1 MKVIVALE
9 TRYQRT
15 PDGAVW
21 SDGASDARFW
31 QRYLDVF
38 DGVHVVARVAA
49 VASAPAHG
57 QRADAPGITW
67 AALPYFVG
75 PWQFLRCYRL
85 FRRALQAAVTPD
97 AAIVLRVPG
106 TLGTYVHHLLRSTG
120 QPYGVEVIGNPHDV
134 FRPGGVRSIVRPLMR
149 WWYPRNL
156 RRQCAG
162 ASAAAYVTAA
172 ILQQHYPP
180 APSAFVTHYSSIE
193 LADPAFVTAPP
204 PIRPTGVPRRVVLVG
219 SLEQLYKGPDVLIEA
234 LALCVAA
241 GHDLHATIVGDGRH
255 RGELEALAHARQV
268 ADRIRFTGRLP
279 AGDAVRAE
287 LDRADIFVQ
296 PSRTEGLPR
305 ALIEAMARGLP
316 CLGSA
321 VGGIP
326 ELLDA
331 PELIP
336 PGNPAALAL
345 RLQALLADPARRA
358 RLAERNL
365 RKARDYRADTLRRR
379 RRTFY
384 ETVRDA
390 TARWQ
395 RERGHRPP
403 GDAPHS

>member
-1 MKVIVALE
+1 VIVIVALE
-9 TRYQRT
+9 ARYQRT

-38 DGVHVVARVAA
+38 DGVHVVARVAP
-49 VASAPAHG
+49 VAAAPAHG

-67 AALPYFVG
+67 APLPYFVG
-75 PWQFLRCYRL
+75 PWQFLRCYSSL
-85 FRRALQAAVTPD
+85 RRALRTAVTPD

-106 TLGTYVHHLLRSTG
+106 TLGTFVHRIVQATG

-134 FRPGGVRSIVRPLMR
+134 FRPGGVRSILRPMMR

-162 ASAAAYVTAA
+162 ACAAAYVTAE

-180 APSAFVTHYSSIE
+180 APDAFVTHYSSIE
-193 LADPAFVTAPP
+193 LADEAYVRAPP
-204 PIRPTGVPRRVVLVG
+204 AIRPAGVPQRVVLVG

-234 LALCVAA
+234 LTLSIAA
-241 GHDLHATIVGDGRH
+241 GHDLHATIVGDGKH
-255 RGELEALAHARQV
+255 RDELQALARARQV
-268 ADRIRFTGRLP
+268 AERIRFTGRLP

-287 LDRADIFVQ
+287 LDRADVFVQ

-326 ELLDA
+326 ELLDTA
-331 PELIP
+331 ELVP
-336 PGNPAALAL
+336 PGNAAALACE
-345 RLQALLADPARRA
+345 LQALLADPIRRA

-365 RKARDYRADTLRRR
+365 HKARAYHADTLRGRR
-379 RRTFY
+379 RAFY
-384 ETVRDA
+384 AAVRNA
-390 TARWQ
+390 AARWQ
-395 RERGHRPP
+395 GKRGAVTP
-403 GDAPHS
+403 G